1 MKANFCFD
9 FVVRVADHDASVT
22 RYRDLFGIDPIE
34 LARDTLPDP
43 TMRCT
48 IFPLWDL
55 GDRGMVFSLV
65 SSTDPESALSRQI
78 EAEGEGLMLFG
89 VDVDD
94 VGELVRQGKKAGVEF
109 HSEEPA
115 EYDYGHL
122 VYSRPDSTSGIP
134 MVFSTHKPGW
144 WAKSLAGGHPKEDE
158 TG

>member
-9 FVVRVADHDASVT
+9 FVVRVADHDASVEK
-22 RYRDLFGIDPIE
+22 YQELFGIEPIE
-34 LARDTLPDP
+34 LDPETLPDS

-65 SSTDPESALSRQI
+65 SSTNPDSALSKQI

-94 VGELVRQGKKAGVEF
+94 AGAIVEQGRAAGVEF
-109 HSEEPA
+109 QTPEPIP
-115 EYDYGHL
+115 YDYGHM
-122 VYSRPDSTSGIP
+122 VYAKPKTTSGIP
-134 MVFSTHKPGW
+134 IFFSTHTPGW
-144 WAKSLAGGHPKEDE
+144 WQKSLAGGQD
-158 TG
+158 

>member
-1 MKANFCFD
+1 MRANFCFD

-22 RYRDLFGIDPIE
+22 RYHELFGIEPIE

-65 SSTDPESALSRQI
+65 SSTEPDSALNRQI
-78 EAEGEGLMLFG
+78 EAEGEGLLLFG

-94 VGELVRQGKKAGVEF
+94 VGTLIEQGRSAGVAF
-109 HSEEPA
+109 YTDEPV
-115 EYDYGHL
+115 EYDYGFM
-122 VYSRPDSTSGIP
+122 VNTKPATTSGIP

-144 WAKSLAGGHPKEDE
+144 WAKSLAGGHPTND
-158 TG
+158 